1 MKKRILLFGIILT
14 MAGQLCLATIWTVSN
29 HPDSPGQF
37 TDLQVAVDSAS
48 AGDTVYVSGSP
59 NNYGVITLRKQL
71 VLIGAGFHPDNQW
84 EYPSRLHSIGLELAY
99 DPYPNL
105 VSSPAGSV
113 ITGFYID
120 AGIYNYPGGIDNITI
135 ARNNVGSISLGGCDD
150 NYTTGWKIY
159 NNICASI
166 SGDQY
171 GYHNNIII
179 SNNIMTG
186 SYALQQ
192 FQTSSVLISNNLFY
206 GSNNPLTNGSLSGS
220 VVTNNI
226 FYGYN
231 IGGGYDPSYCIF
243 NNNISYGG
251 TYMEFIF
258 GTNTGGGNFV
268 NVDPEFVNAPCC
280 TFPTNYG
287 GDFHLMASSV
297 GKNAGTDG
305 TDIGIYGGM
314 YPFPWGGED
323 PYQYSAPPKI
333 PQVLEM
339 NLQNVALPQ
348 NGTLNVQVKAR
359 KQD

>member
-14 MAGQLCLATIWTVSN
+14 LAGQVCQATIWTVSN

-37 TDLQVAVDSAS
+37 TDLQVAVDSAG

-59 NNYGVITLRKQL
+59 FSYGSISIRKQL

-84 EYPSRLHSIGLELAY
+84 GFKTTIHQLELTRELDAY
-99 DPYPNL
+99 SNII
-105 VSSPAGSV
+105 SSSAGSV
-113 ITGFYID
+113 IM
-120 AGIYNYPGGIDNITI
+120 GIHFIVQILLGNSGGGIDNITLSRNDI
-135 ARNNVGSISLGGCDD
+135 ASIYIYNIASNSCTGWRIYNNKCGSISDC
-150 NYTTGWKIY
+150 
-159 NNICASI
+159 
-166 SGDQY
+166 
-171 GYHNNIII
+171 GYSHNCII
-179 SNNIMTG
+179 SNNIFDG
-186 SYALQQ
+186 SNISG
-192 FQTSSVLISNNLFY
+192 FNSSSILFSNNIFNS
-206 GSNNPLTNGSLSGS
+206 SNLGGGLNGVIVS
-220 VVTNNI
+220 NNI
-226 FYGYN
+226 FYGSN
-231 IGGGYDPSYCIF
+231 INPGNTYCIF

-268 NVDPEFVNAPCC
+268 DVDPEFVDPPINLY
-280 TFPTNYG
+280 NYS

-314 YPFPWGGED
+314 YPFPWGGDD

-339 NLQNVALPQ
+339 NLQNAALPQ